1 MNAKNK
7 KTKVS
12 LTIAGVLAIA
22 LAGCSSIQ
30 PGASTT
36 TGIAAAK
43 KSSMATAT
51 SEGIGNSPDNPYIS
65 GE

>member
-1 MNAKNK
+1 MNAKNR
-7 KTKVS
+7 KTGVS
-12 LTIAGVLAIA
+12 LTIAGVLVVA

-36 TGIAAAK
+36 MGIAAVK
-43 KSSMATAT
+43 KSSVATARP
-51 SEGIGNSPDNPYIS
+51 EGIGNSPDNPYIS

>member
-7 KTKVS
+7 KTEVS
-12 LTIAGVLAIA
+12 LTIAGVLVFA

-30 PGASTT
+30 SGASTT

-43 KSSMATAT
+43 TASMATARP
-51 SEGIGNSPDNPYIS
+51 EGIGNSPDNPYIS

>member
-7 KTKVS
+7 KTGVL
-12 LTIAGVLAIA
+12 LTIAGVLVIA
-22 LAGCSSIQ
+22 LAGCSSIESR
-30 PGASTT
+30 ASTT

-43 KSSMATAT
+43 TSSTAT
-51 SEGIGNSPDNPYIS
+51 TTPEGIGNSPDNPYIS

>member
-1 MNAKNK
+1 MIAKNK

-12 LTIAGVLAIA
+12 LTIAGVLVIA

-30 PGASTT
+30 PGTSNT

-43 KSSMATAT
+43 KSSMAAAT
-51 SEGIGNSPDNPYIS
+51 PEEIGNSPDNPYIS

>member
-1 MNAKNK
+1 MNATNR
-7 KTKVS
+7 KTGVS
-12 LTIAGVLAIA
+12 LTIAGVLVIA

-36 TGIAAAK
+36 P
-43 KSSMATAT
+43 
-51 SEGIGNSPDNPYIS
+51 EGIGDSPDNPYIS